1 MKKMKQYTTPVVK
14 VVAFQIEH
22 GFAGSGELRLSLFNE
37 DLEDGFNAL
46 KNWKLD
52 TTTRVRK
59 TGWKNPVPYLIDG
72 TTDGGRQMSN
82 IAAERYF

>member
-37 DLEDGFNAL
+37 DLEDGFNAQSQE
-46 KNWKLD
+46 NWVEESNSPF
-52 TTTRVRK
+52 TR
-59 TGWKNPVPYLIDG
+59 WD
-72 TTDGGRQMSN
+72 
-82 IAAERYF
+82 

>member
-37 DLEDGFNAL
+37 DLEDGFNAQSQE
-46 KNWKLD
+46 NWVEESNSIF
-52 TTTRVRK
+52 TR
-59 TGWKNPVPYLIDG
+59 WDN
-72 TTDGGRQMSN
+72 
-82 IAAERYF
+82 

>member
-37 DLEDGFNAL
+37 DLEDGFNAQSQE
-46 KNWKLD
+46 NWVED
-52 TTTRVRK
+52 PSSIFDR
-59 TGWKNPVPYLIDG
+59 WDN
-72 TTDGGRQMSN
+72 
-82 IAAERYF
+82 